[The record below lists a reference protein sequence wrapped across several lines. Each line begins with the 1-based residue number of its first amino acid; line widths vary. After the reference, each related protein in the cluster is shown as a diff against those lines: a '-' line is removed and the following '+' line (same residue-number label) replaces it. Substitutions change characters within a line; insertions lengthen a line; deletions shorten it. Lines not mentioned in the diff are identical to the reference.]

1 MILLSLIVPIYNM
14 ETYLERCLDSILRQG
29 LDEEEYE
36 VILVNDGSTDNS
48 KYICERYVANHHN
61 FRLIDQPN
69 SGVAVARNTGIDAA
83 SGKFIGFVDSDDY
96 LLDGGLN
103 IAFRKYADRDDI
115 DVIHFCSSYDFWD
128 VRPIVDEVD
137 YEGTT
142 HNLLTMG
149 GGSLP
154 TFCWIYIY
162 RKDFL
167 DTHNIRFKTY
177 CIGEDQL
184 FISSVFIAN
193 ARYLSTKADIYRY
206 VVRESSTTTNRK
218 PEHARRCA
226 VDYLKSY
233 SDIMQALKIYGIDQ
247 QSEVYDACMR
257 SVNSKKTIGYSRIL
271 SSAYG
276 LGDFHRIKE
285 LCRSTSFY
293 PISLPGQNMKVRLA
307 NWLVNASLS
316 NFAVY
321 KLVSCLFN
329 HIVTPYIMP
338 RLRVSFKR

>member
-1 MILLSLIVPIYNM
+1 M
-14 ETYLERCLDSILRQG
+14 
-29 LDEEEYE
+29 
-36 VILVNDGSTDNS
+36 
-48 KYICERYVANHHN
+48 
-61 FRLIDQPN
+61 
-69 SGVAVARNTGIDAA
+69 
-83 SGKFIGFVDSDDY
+83 
-96 LLDGGLN
+96 
-103 IAFRKYADRDDI
+103 
-115 DVIHFCSSYDFWD
+115 
-128 VRPIVDEVD
+128 
-137 YEGTT
+137 
-142 HNLLTMG
+142 
-149 GGSLP
+149 
-154 TFCWIYIY
+154 
-162 RKDFL
+162 
-167 DTHNIRFKTY
+167 
-177 CIGEDQL
+177 
-184 FISSVFIAN
+184 FIAN